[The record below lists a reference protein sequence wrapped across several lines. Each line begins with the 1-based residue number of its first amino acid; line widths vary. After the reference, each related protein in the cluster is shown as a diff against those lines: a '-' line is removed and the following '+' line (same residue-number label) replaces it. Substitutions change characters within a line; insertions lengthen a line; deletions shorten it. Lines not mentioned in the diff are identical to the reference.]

1 MTQVLSAQAALQPDF
16 SEHFRLKMSSLSEA
30 DVTRANGF
38 RQLIQLHQDLNI
50 MHTTESASCQTA
62 FAFDKPLTMLR
73 TATLSILLGCSWV
86 VSFVAGD
93 DLLFNRDIKPILSD
107 KCFACH
113 GPAARAEGTGL
124 RLDLRDSAVT
134 DWEVIVPGKPD
145 DSELVRRIE
154 SADDGELMPP
164 PETHK
169 PLSAGERA
177 LLRQWIAEG
186 AEYESHWSYRP
197 LKRPDVPTAKVK
209 ANPIDA
215 FIDARLKEQGI
226 EPMPEA
232 DPITLIRRLS
242 FDLTGMPPTIAE
254 VDAFV
259 NDRSDDAY
267 EKLVDRLLASPRYG
281 ERMATYW
288 LDLVRYADTVGYHG
302 DQNVSQSPYRDYVIR
317 AFNENLPYDQFIREQ
332 LAGDLLPNATL
343 EQRIASG
350 YNRLNQ
356 TTEEGGS
363 QAKEYLAIYFADRV
377 RNLSQVYMG
386 ATMGC
391 AQCHDHKYDPFTMRD
406 FYSIGA
412 FFADINEKGVYG
424 ARKRPP
430 ELRLPSKTQQE
441 QLAELASSIT
451 ELQQADKEDPRIKE
465 LQDKKKKIEEAVVTT
480 VVSESVEPRVIRIL
494 PRGNW
499 MDDSGEVVQPAIPS
513 FLGKLE
519 LDGRRA
525 TRLDLANWLG
535 EPDNVLTSRT
545 MANRMWYLLFG
556 RGLSTS
562 VDDLGGQGVFPT
574 HPELLDWLAMEFVE
588 SGWDV
593 KHLLR
598 IIVSTEAYRRTSASS
613 MQLMDSDPDNNSL
626 ARQGRFPLSA
636 EMVRDNTLFVSGLLV
651 ETIGGASARPY
662 QPAGYYA
669 ELNFPKRTYV
679 ADRDE
684 SQYRRGVYT
693 HWQRTFLHPM
703 LKAFDAPSR
712 EECTAARARSNT
724 PLMAL
729 TLLNDPTFVEAA
741 RVLAARMVREGGDTV
756 EERLTWAYRATV
768 SREPEEEIAEL
779 LHGLFDSHLA
789 YYRENSEEARKL
801 VSVGYAPQATD
812 LDPVELAAWTNVAR
826 TLLNLNEAIV
836 RY

>member
-1 MTQVLSAQAALQPDF
+1 
-16 SEHFRLKMSSLSEA
+16 
-30 DVTRANGF
+30 
-38 RQLIQLHQDLNI
+38 
-50 MHTTESASCQTA
+50 
-62 FAFDKPLTMLR
+62 MLR
-73 TATLSILLGCSWV
+73 TATLAIVLVCLWV
-86 VSFVAGD
+86 VSFAAAD

-113 GPAARAEGTGL
+113 GPAARAEGTEL
-124 RLDLRDSAVT
+124 RLDSRDSAVT
-134 DWEVIVPGKPD
+134 DWQAIIPGKPD

-154 SADDGELMPP
+154 SKDDGELMPP
-164 PETHK
+164 PEVHK
-169 PLSAGERA
+169 PLSDGERA

-186 AEYESHWSYRP
+186 AEYESHWAYRP
-197 LKRPDVPTAKVK
+197 LERPQVPTAKAK

-215 FIDARLKEQGI
+215 FIDAQHKEQGI
-226 EPMPEA
+226 EAMPEA

-242 FDLTGMPPTIAE
+242 FDLTGMPPTTAE

-267 EKLVDRLLASPRYG
+267 KKLVDRLLASPRYG
-281 ERMATYW
+281 ERMAVYW

-317 AFNENLPYDQFIREQ
+317 AFNENMPYDQFIREQ
-332 LAGDLLPNATL
+332 LAGDLLPDATL

-430 ELRLPSKTQQE
+430 ELRLPSEEQEE
-441 QLAELASSIT
+441 QLAEVASSIT
-451 ELQQADKEDPRIKE
+451 KLQQADKEDPQIKE
-465 LQDKKKKIEEAVVTT
+465 LQEKKKKIEEAVLTT
-480 VVSESVEPRVIRIL
+480 VVSEAVEPRVIRIL

-499 MDDSGEVVQPAIPS
+499 MDDSGEVVQPAIPT

-519 LDGRRA
+519 LGGRRA

-545 MANRMWYLLFG
+545 MANRLWYLMFG

-574 HPELLDWLAMEFVE
+574 HPELLDWLAMEFVA

-598 IIVSTEAYRRTSASS
+598 TIVNTEAYRRTSESS
-613 MQLMDSDPDNNSL
+613 QQLMESDPDNSLL

-651 ETIGGASARPY
+651 ERIGGTSAKPY

-669 ELNFPKRTYV
+669 QLNFPKRTYV

-703 LKAFDAPSR
+703 LKVFDAPSR

-741 RVLAARMVREGGDTV
+741 RVLAARMMREGGGTAEDRIV
-756 EERLTWAYRATV
+756 WAYRAAV
-768 SREPEEEIAEL
+768 SRGPEQEIIEPL
-779 LHGLFDSHLA
+779 QGLFNSHLA
-789 YYRENSEEARKL
+789 YYRENADEASKL

-812 LDPVELAAWTNVAR
+812 LDQAELAAWTNVAR